1 MPLKCHLAPV
11 NSAVVFRQLL
21 DNAWPLCNG
30 HEMKLKIAAAP
41 CRTPGCSTCA
51 PRAPSSELMWALR
64 EDLSL
69 LLSCP
74 RPCLA
79 SARPLLSSLRHVGR
93 MLEDAV
99 GCWDVLGGCWGML
112 GCCWRFWGK
121 VEDAGGCWRLPS
133 CPSWPLAQRVF
144 CPSLAKVQCHR
155 SLSLMWGLMPPPLLP
170 DLCRWSWAQHWGFA
184 EEQVQVTHPSVNPT
198 LCLAGQAAHA
208 LTLLAPPHLGTALCP
223 LQTGHSS
230 ALLGVFSPL
239 GKILGSF

>member
-1 MPLKCHLAPV
+1 MCRSHVQGCCLAPGLVTARDPHWLGASGRREGRKRRISKRQLGQRFRGLQTQPEVAPVPLKCHLAPV
-11 NSAVVFRQLL
+11 NSAVVFRQLR

-74 RPCLA
+74 RPCLV

-112 GCCWRFWGK
+112 GCCWRFWG
-121 VEDAGGCWRLPS
+121 EGGGCWGMLEDVQGMLGAAKLPI
-133 CPSWPLAQRVF
+133 
-144 CPSLAKVQCHR
+144 
-155 SLSLMWGLMPPPLLP
+155 
-170 DLCRWSWAQHWGFA
+170 
-184 EEQVQVTHPSVNPT
+184 
-198 LCLAGQAAHA
+198 
-208 LTLLAPPHLGTALCP
+208 LAPGTACFLP
-223 LQTGHSS
+223 KPRQGAESS
-230 ALLGVFSPL
+230 LPEPNVGTDATTFPA
-239 GKILGSF
+239 